1 MSCSIQQGKP
11 GRGSAMILS
20 EIENFKFSIEP
31 QREVLKHVRMWKHRT
46 RVPLAVFLIL
56 ILCVRSFATLG
67 KLGAM
72 GDSLT
77 DEYWDNGSSAVST
90 YATNWPQLVV
100 MFRGI
105 NMGPTAA
112 QGGTNTWGEP
122 RNAGYKYNWARS
134 GATSSTLLTQGQ
146 HTGLSNQASSERIS
160 YAVLAIGP
168 NDFNP
173 SSSAYLNIYY
183 GFWSASQIE
192 SYVNQSV
199 SNIETA
205 LSTVRSAGISV
216 LLANVIDPGPTPEVT
231 AVFTSGTSRE
241 RVAAAVR
248 SVNSGVKN
256 LAQKYQVPLMDW
268 YGLETAVLGSNTNL
282 HSTVKLGNVAINLRG
297 SDPGPPNAAPT
308 NAFVSDGFHPNTVF
322 QGVFANVILQAFDT
336 GYGAG
341 LPLFTEQEILSHSLI
356 AYGGSE
362 TLQSQIGA
370 YTDYIILPTLPRFIA
385 INVAGTNVALK
396 FSTVTN
402 Q

>member
-1 MSCSIQQGKP
+1 MTGTMHRIKALLLSVAALLS
-11 GRGSAMILS
+11 SA
-20 EIENFKFSIEP
+20 P
-31 QREVLKHVRMWKHRT
+31 AW
-46 RVPLAVFLIL
+46 A
-56 ILCVRSFATLG
+56 ALG

-112 QGGTNTWGEP
+112 QDGTNTWGKP

-134 GATSSTLLTQGQ
+134 GATSSTLLAQGQ

-173 SSSAYLNIYY
+173 SSSAYFNIYY
-183 GFWSASQIE
+183 GFWSASQIG

-216 LLANVIDPGPTPEVT
+216 LLANVIDPGPTPAVT

-248 SVNSGVKN
+248 SVNSGVK
-256 LAQKYQVPLMDW
+256 
-268 YGLETAVLGSNTNL
+268 
-282 HSTVKLGNVAINLRG
+282 
-297 SDPGPPNAAPT
+297 
-308 NAFVSDGFHPNTVF
+308 
-322 QGVFANVILQAFDT
+322 
-336 GYGAG
+336 
-341 LPLFTEQEILSHSLI
+341 
-356 AYGGSE
+356 
-362 TLQSQIGA
+362 
-370 YTDYIILPTLPRFIA
+370 
-385 INVAGTNVALK
+385 
-396 FSTVTN
+396 
-402 Q
+402 